1 MTLVRPSRLQFGESS
16 VSAWS
21 RVTVARKR
29 RGLTKKELA
38 KRIGVTPHTVL
49 RYESGEIA
57 EPSSTVVDKLVAVL
71 GFPRGFFEGDDLEE
85 PTMQSAS
92 FRSLTTMPART
103 RDSALAAGV
112 LAFLFSDWVDE
123 RFELPEPALI
133 DLGGEEPE
141 SAAQSLRQEW
151 QIGERPIRDVVR
163 LLESKGVRMFSLAEQ
178 TRTLDAFSVWR
189 NTTQP
194 FVFLNTMKSA
204 ERGRLDA
211 CHELAHLVLHRHGG
225 PRGREA
231 EREADR
237 FASSFLMPASDVLAI
252 LPRAR
257 SLNEIVMHKRRWGV
271 SVMALI
277 YRLHQLDC
285 ISPWQYRTFCLQA
298 TGFGYRDNEPYP
310 IPREL
315 SSLWPMVLTE
325 LWNERIRRED
335 IASALHIPAAELE
348 NLVGGL
354 ATLPRPV
361 TPRAP
366 HDPLLS
372 VVS

>member
-1 MTLVRPSRLQFGESS
+1 M
-16 VSAWS
+16 SAWS
-21 RVTVARKR
+21 RLTVARKR
-29 RGLTKKELA
+29 RGLTQKALA

-57 EPSSTVVDKLVAVL
+57 EPGSPVVDKLVAVL
-71 GFPRGFFEGDDLEE
+71 GFPREFFEGDDLEE
-85 PTMQSAS
+85 PSVQSAS
-92 FRSLTTMPART
+92 FRSLTTMPARD

-133 DLGGEEPE
+133 DLGGEDPE
-141 SAAQSLRQEW
+141 SAARSLRQEW
-151 QIGERPIRDVVR
+151 GLGERPIRDVVR
-163 LLESKGVRMFSLAEQ
+163 LLESKGVRVFSLAEQ

-204 ERGRLDA
+204 ERGRFDA

-237 FASSFLMPASDVLAI
+237 FASSLLMPASDVLAI

-257 SLNEIVMHKRRWGV
+257 SLNEIVTHKGRWGV

-277 YRLHQLDC
+277 FRLHQLKC

-310 IPREL
+310 MPREL

-348 NLVGGL
+348 NLVGDL
-354 ATLPRPV
+354 ATVPRPDMS
-361 TPRAP
+361 RAP
-366 HDPLLS
+366 RDQLLS
-372 VVS
+372 LVS